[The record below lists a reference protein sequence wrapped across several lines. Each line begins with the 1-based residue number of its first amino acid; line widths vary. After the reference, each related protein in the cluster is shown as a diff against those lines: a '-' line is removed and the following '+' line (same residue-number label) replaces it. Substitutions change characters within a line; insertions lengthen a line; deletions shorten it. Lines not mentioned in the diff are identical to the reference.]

1 MFDSSGDGRQ
11 QTRWVGRVNFQKLDQ
26 QTALPKEL
34 TASHPKGSFAD
45 DFTFPK
51 VGFVGSVEGVD
62 IKETNTRSCDGFF
75 VGILNAGA
83 AITIF
88 VYTLTTAITP
98 LFNVWRLGPTD
109 RCWENHTI
117 SNWGFFKMWIQEF
130 FQNTT
135 PPIFFIFG
143 FFRFL
148 SVHLM
153 VVNEGRFSVDFMWQ
167 RWFSARLAG
176 SLLLNPNLPDH
187 FFLAALECPKKLHK
201 TFTFQ
206 MERLETEKHPANLV
220 REGWKTME

>member
-1 MFDSSGDGRQ
+1 M
-11 QTRWVGRVNFQKLDQ
+11 
-26 QTALPKEL
+26 
-34 TASHPKGSFAD
+34 
-45 DFTFPK
+45 
-51 VGFVGSVEGVD
+51 GFVGSVEGVD

-117 SNWGFFKMWIQEF
+117 SNWGFFKYVNTGPC
-130 FQNTT
+130 QNTT

-187 FFLAALECPKKLHK
+187 FFWAALECPKKLHK

>member
-1 MFDSSGDGRQ
+1 MK
-11 QTRWVGRVNFQKLDQ
+11 KLDQ

-34 TASHPKGSFAD
+34 TKNPIPKVVLQMILL
-45 DFTFPK
+45 FPR

-117 SNWGFFKMWIQEF
+117 SNWGFFKMWIQEHAKYHPPYLF
-130 FQNTT
+130 YFWIFQV
-135 PPIFFIFG
+135 FIGSFDG
-143 FFRFL
+143 
-148 SVHLM
+148 SKW
-153 VVNEGRFSVDFMWQ
+153 GSIFSVDFMW
-167 RWFSARLAG
+167 WFSARLA
-176 SLLLNPNLPDH
+176 LNIFEPESSRP
-187 FFLAALECPKKLHK
+187 FF
-201 TFTFQ
+201 F
-206 MERLETEKHPANLV
+206 
-220 REGWKTME
+220 